1 MQPWPLADSV
11 MRRLHALD
19 IDPQYFCG
27 VWSRRHPWS
36 APGAIYS
43 TTFNTLSFGALGAD
57 RSGLVLFDDRGEFL
71 WRQPLTAQDLDSVLT
86 AANNDD
92 AMSYQVDGD
101 RLWTPEAVV
110 AWRRSE
116 LPALHRWARN
126 PGTATDLAASSSGW
140 LTSDR
145 SRAVLRNLTHYW
157 SGQGIEDLAA
167 YSSWLAS
174 RR

>member
-1 MQPWPLADSV
+1 MSAYASPDS
-11 MRRLHALD
+11 RRLRALG
-19 IDPQYFCG
+19 IDPGYFTG

-43 TTFNTLSFGALGAD
+43 TTFNTLSFGAQGAD
-57 RSGLVLFDDRGEFL
+57 QSGLILFDDRGEFL

-101 RLWTPEAVV
+101 RRWTPVAVA

-116 LPALHRWARN
+116 LPALLQWASD
-126 PGTATDLAASSSGW
+126 PDTATDLAASSSGW
-140 LTSDR
+140 LTSDQ
-145 SRAVLRNLTHYW
+145 SRAALRNLTHYW
-157 SGQGIEDLAA
+157 SSRGIEDLAA
-167 YSSWLAS
+167 YSSWLAL
-174 RR
+174 RH